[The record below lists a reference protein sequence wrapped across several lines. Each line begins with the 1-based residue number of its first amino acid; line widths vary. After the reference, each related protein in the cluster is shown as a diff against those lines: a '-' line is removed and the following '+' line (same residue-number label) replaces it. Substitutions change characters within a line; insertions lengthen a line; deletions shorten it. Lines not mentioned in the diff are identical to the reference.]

1 MTEQKFKRRKFF
13 INKRLQVRYMVS
25 MLIPMLI
32 LIVFIGLVMYY
43 SQYRFLQ
50 ATTREMGKDL
60 KNIIL
65 TNQMYVEDESE
76 RNAKSVA
83 EIKEKLASFMVG
95 EHSFSGSLLKTAYKI
110 LFLGLLVVIVELA
123 FLTIFLSHKVA
134 GPIYRLSKFAEDIRG
149 GNFTS
154 KIYLRQG
161 DELTD
166 VAMDFN
172 RTSDF
177 LCENFKRILDVNHQ
191 ALEMLKTG
199 RIDKDKIVLLE
210 KELEETRGKIK
221 LG

>member
-1 MTEQKFKRRKFF
+1 MAEQKFKRKKFF
-13 INKRLQVRYMVS
+13 INKRLQVRYMIS

-50 ATTREMGKDL
+50 ATTKEMGKDL

-65 TNQMYVEDESE
+65 TNQMYVENDAE

-83 EIKEKLASFMVG
+83 EIKEKLASYMVG
-95 EHSFSGSLLKTAYKI
+95 ERSFSGTLLKTAYKI
-110 LFLGLLVVIVELA
+110 LFLGLMVVIIELA
-123 FLTIFLSHKVA
+123 FLTIFISHKVA
-134 GPIYRLSKFAEDIRG
+134 GPIYRLSKFAEDVRG
-149 GNFTS
+149 GNFAS
-154 KIYLRQG
+154 KIYLRKG

-172 RTSDF
+172 KTSDF
-177 LCENFKRILDVNHQ
+177 LCENFKRVLDVNDQ
-191 ALEMLKTG
+191 AIGMLKSG
-199 RIDKDKIVLLE
+199 QIDKGKIVLLE
-210 KELEETRGKIK
+210 KELQEMRGKLK